1 MNAVA
6 KNLKR
11 LRKQTGLTQEE
22 LAEKLHV
29 TRQAVSSWETA
40 RTQPDIETLTA
51 LAEALG
57 TDVNELIYG
66 PRPDGERYARYQKKY
81 VICAA
86 VCAVLALA
94 WLLMEIELVP
104 YLKRLQST
112 TFEAR
117 PLWAY
122 MLFVQPLALFAAG
135 SLLPALASLWVDI
148 RLRGACFRRCF
159 LAAGLALITLLLL
172 VEVIFLVP
180 LMGGAVPEFVVRQYM
195 RFMGFVAYTVEN
207 QKMLAFF
214 GGLCLF
220 LGLNR

>member
-40 RTQPDIETLTA
+40 KTQPDIETLTA

-66 PRPDGERYARYQKKY
+66 LRPDPESYARYQKKH

-86 VCAVLALA
+86 VCAAVILTGRVLQGTLGP
-94 WLLMEIELVP
+94 WLQAYQRARYEVVLYGMTVQLLVF
-104 YLKRLQST
+104 SAVGV
-112 TFEAR
+112 F
-117 PLWAY
+117 
-122 MLFVQPLALFAAG
+122 
-135 SLLPALASLWVDI
+135 LPAAASIWKDI
-148 RLRGACFRRCF
+148 RIQNHMCRRSF
-159 LAAGLALITLLLL
+159 LTAGLALVTLLLL
-172 VEVIFLVP
+172 VEVIFLIP
-180 LMGGAVPEFVVRQYM
+180 LIGGAVPEFIVRQYT
-195 RFMGFVAYTVEN
+195 RFMGFMAYIVKN
-207 QKMLAFF
+207 QKLLALF